1 MMNFLMEAVV
11 ISFAMGG
18 VFGAIV
24 AMLLKSGRQWAGKEA
39 LVYNNEDKH
48 HKINR
53 PLKIRK

>member
-24 AMLLKSGRQWAGKEA
+24 AMHLKTTRQWVAKEA
-39 LVYNNEDKH
+39 LVRNTENE
-48 HKINR
+48 R
-53 PLKIRK
+53 SKIRRY